1 MGTVAGIGF
10 QAGESFLHRLDPRTK
25 QLLILGLSIASLN
38 GSLTFLALTSV
49 AVLVAI
55 HRARLRFSSILY
67 EIRFFL
73 FFLLLIFLTRMLS
86 FNHWIPVLP
95 TVESFVNTLVV
106 CWRLLLIVLMCLLLM
121 ATTRTTAIRAALI
134 RMLER
139 VPLINEK
146 IIGTMVGL
154 LVRFLPLILLQARET
169 GDAMRARCIERQKNP
184 IKRLVKFA
192 IPLFRR
198 VFLRADELVDTM
210 QARCYND
217 QRTLPELTFTRL
229 DYFAAGIGVL
239 LAVTSV
245 FP

>member
-1 MGTVAGIGF
+1 MGAVAGIGF
-10 QAGESFLHRLDPRTK
+10 HAGDSFLHRLDPRTK

-38 GSLTFLALTSV
+38 ESLTFLALTST

-55 HRARLRFSSILY
+55 HRTRLRFSTILY

-73 FFLLLIFLTRMLS
+73 FFLLTIFLIRTLS
-86 FNHWIPVLP
+86 FNNFLPVLP
-95 TVESFVNTLVV
+95 TAQSLINALVV

-134 RMLER
+134 RMLEP

-146 IIGTMVGL
+146 TIGTMVGL
-154 LVRFLPLILLQARET
+154 LVRFLPLILLQAGET
-169 GDAMRARCIERQKNP
+169 GDAMRARSIERQKNP
-184 IKRLVKFA
+184 VKRLIKFA

-217 QRTLPELTFTRL
+217 QRTLPELTFTRP
-229 DYFAAGIGVL
+229 DYFAAGIGLV